1 MFGRSTANVLP
12 LIPNV
17 LLDTF
22 HQKMNWEIG
31 LTSGMSHHENVAAQ
45 RILDQAW
52 NNHGFGEHAVNFV
65 QTQMCTKVGGNWHCV
80 MIVSIPVVLQRDMSN
95 FVKEICDFCA

>member
-1 MFGRSTANVLP
+1 
-12 LIPNV
+12 
-17 LLDTF
+17 
-22 HQKMNWEIG
+22 MNWEIG
-31 LTSGMSHHENVAAQ
+31 LTSGMSHHENVAAK

-65 QTQMCTKVGGNWHCV
+65 QTQMCTKLGGNWHCV

-95 FVKEICDFCA
+95 FIKEICRPKDLEIEKKIQFGLYKVLCREKILPN